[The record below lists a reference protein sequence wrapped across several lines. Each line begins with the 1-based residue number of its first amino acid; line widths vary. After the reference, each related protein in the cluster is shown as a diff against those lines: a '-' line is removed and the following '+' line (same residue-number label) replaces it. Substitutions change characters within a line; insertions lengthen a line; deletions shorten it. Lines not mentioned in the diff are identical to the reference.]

1 LALGFIEGVVV
12 ELEVSVV
19 IAYHN
24 GSRWIER
31 ALQSIF
37 TQTHPAAEVL
47 VVDDG
52 SSGEESAFLS
62 ALQDKFA
69 FRILNQENCGQSA
82 ARNAGIKHSES
93 AYVCLLDQDD
103 YFLPRHIELLLG
115 AVDPNDPMFAF
126 SYGDLWRATESG
138 QIVAHSCV
146 NRESQHPHTD
156 LKALVGTNMFILPS
170 ATLIKR
176 DVFLN
181 EGGFDSQFRG
191 YEDDDF
197 FLRLFLGG
205 YTNRFIGDAV
215 TVWTI
220 NTSSTSFSEFMAR
233 SRFNY
238 FKKLLSIFPE
248 GSVAGTRIFGD
259 LMFKR
264 FALQFADDVI
274 SSAFNGGLGF
284 SERVVRLREFRRLV
298 KLSQE
303 VSSRKKN
310 RYLFAT
316 LPLVY
321 LAPRTLKLLLLFLI
335 RSGLLFFLPGFQG
348 KAEFVAKYLPR
359 KESLVDA

>member
-1 LALGFIEGVVV
+1 LELIEGVIL
-12 ELEVSVV
+12 EQLEVSVV

-31 ALQSIF
+31 ALQSAF

-52 SSGEESAFLS
+52 SCGEESSFLS
-62 ALQDKFA
+62 ALQEKYP
-69 FRILNQENCGQSA
+69 FRILTQENGGQSA
-82 ARNAGIKHSES
+82 ARNAGIHEAKSP
-93 AYVCLLDQDD
+93 YVCLLDQDD
-103 YFLPRHIELLLG
+103 YFLPRHIEQLLE
-115 AVDPNDPMFAF
+115 AVDLDDPKFAF
-126 SYGDLWRATESG
+126 SYGDLWRAIESG

-176 DVFLN
+176 EVFLN

-197 FLRLFLGG
+197 FLRLFLAG

-220 NTSSTSFSEFMAR
+220 NRSSTSFTESMAR

-238 FKKLLSIFPE
+238 FKKLLAIFPE

-284 SERVVRLREFRRLV
+284 SERVVRLKEFRGLV

-303 VSSRKKN
+303 VSSRRKS

-321 LAPRTLKLLLLFLI
+321 LAPRTLRLLLLFVI
-335 RSGLLFFLPGFQG
+335 RSGLLFFLPRFQG
-348 KAEFVAKYLPR
+348 KAEFVTKYLPR